1 MEDESSVAEGLE
13 LILKEKGYR
22 VNLARTGK
30 EALSVLDQKRF
41 DLLVA
46 DLRLPD
52 MNGMDVIREAK
63 KKESR
68 AEVIVITGYAS
79 VPSAVE
85 AMKIGV
91 IDYLPK
97 PFTEEEFMA
106 RVEKAL
112 ERRGGGASA
121 SRQEAVQEPE
131 RTTTVEEAVETA
143 HQVHVLVVEDEPS
156 VGMGLKMILM
166 EKGYGV
172 DLVKTGKEALKETA
186 EREYDLLVADLRL
199 PDMNGMEVIR
209 KTKKRRPGTQVMVI
223 TGYSDVSSAV
233 EAMKTGAVDYLSKP
247 FTEEEFLGRVERSC
261 AEAWRLWALMV
272 FRAPRRQR

>member
-223 TGYSDVSSAV
+223 TGYSDFSSAV
-233 EAMKTGAVDYLSKP
+233 EAMKTGDRKSV
-247 FTEEEFLGRVERSC
+247 V
-261 AEAWRLWALMV
+261 
-272 FRAPRRQR
+272 